1 MTPSWASPND
11 LGDCLV
17 ETVDIEVTKILVMI
31 DLHGRCQLAY
41 AEAPIDDL
49 HRQFTVRSRFVTADA
64 VAILQLINQLLAS
77 ADEAGRAMAEQHEV
91 IAGRLRPKVSIERQE
106 SENAILGYAE
116 MIANNASR
124 FRRHPANEMLYVLAG
139 TENHLLRFFEISW
152 LVLRSKQ
159 RANVV
164 QIRLA
169 DVNLLS
175 QVCALP
181 LWGVV
186 GRTLSLQWAR
196 EMLHAHWGEY
206 NIANLPHNT
215 EALWKEQGMFE
226 RIAEEKIREAIERGE
241 FENLRSSGKRLS
253 AQDDDYTGDDWMGN
267 HILHNAGFLPEWLEL
282 RKQVYHERPLVLAAI
297 AEWRDLIRQYGSRHA
312 MSVRAGDNYRTL
324 ATAINAK
331 IDLHNI
337 RCPGISFEL
346 GRFRE
351 DALPPAT
358 DS

>member
-1 MTPSWASPND
+1 MTPSRPSPND
-11 LGDCLV
+11 FGNRLV
-17 ETVDIEVTKILVMI
+17 ETVHVQMAEIFVMV
-31 DLHGRCQLAY
+31 DLHGRSKLANSQTAVHNLNGQLT
-41 AEAPIDDL
+41 I
-49 HRQFTVRSRFVTADA
+49 RSRFVTAN
-64 VAILQLINQLLAS
+64 AIARLQLINQLLT
-77 ADEAGRAMAEQHEV
+77 AGNVAGCAVAEKHEV
-91 IAGRLRPKVSIERQE
+91 IAGWLRSKIGIERQE
-106 SENAILGYAE
+106 SENAILGYTE
-116 MIANNASR
+116 MVANNASR

-139 TENHLLRFFEISW
+139 TENHLLCFFEISW

-169 DVNLLS
+169 DENLLS

-196 EMLHAHWGEY
+196 EMLHAHYGEY
-206 NIANLPHNT
+206 NIADLPHNSGT
-215 EALWKEQGMFE
+215 HQEECRMFE
-226 RIAEEKIREAIERGE
+226 RLAEEKIREAIERGE
-241 FENLRSSGKRLS
+241 FENLRSSGKRLA

-282 RKQVYHERPLVLAAI
+282 RKQIYYERPLVLEAV
-297 AEWRDLIRQYGSRHA
+297 AEWRDLIRQYGTRHA
-312 MSVRAGDNYRTL
+312 LSVRAGENYRKL

-351 DALPPAT
+351 DAPPPVIQ
-358 DS
+358 D

>member
-1 MTPSWASPND
+1 M
-11 LGDCLV
+11 V
-17 ETVDIEVTKILVMI
+17 I
-31 DLHGRCQLAY
+31 DLHGRCKLADTQAAVHNLNGQL
-41 AEAPIDDL
+41 
-49 HRQFTVRSRFVTADA
+49 TVCSRFVAANT
-64 VAILQLINQLLAS
+64 VARLQLINQLLA
-77 ADEAGRAMAEQHEV
+77 AGNVTGCAMTEKHEV
-91 IAGRLRPKVSIERQE
+91 IAGWLRPKISIESQE
-106 SENAILGYAE
+106 SEDAILGNAE
-116 MIANNASR
+116 MFANNAGR
-124 FRRHPANEMLYVLAG
+124 FRRHPANEMLYVLAS
-139 TENHLLRFFEISW
+139 TENHLLCFFEISW

-169 DVNLLS
+169 DENLLS

-196 EMLHAHWGEY
+196 EMLHAHYGEY
-206 NIANLPHNT
+206 NIADLPHNSGAVP
-215 EALWKEQGMFE
+215 EERRMFE
-226 RIAEEKIREAIERGE
+226 RIAEEKIREAIDRGD
-241 FENLRSSGKRLS
+241 FENLRSSGKRLA

-282 RKQVYHERPLVLAAI
+282 RKQIYYERPHVLEAV
-297 AEWRDLIRQYGSRHA
+297 AEWRDLIRQYGTRHA
-312 MSVRAGDNYRTL
+312 LSVRAGENYRKL

-351 DALPPAT
+351 DALPP
-358 DS
+358 DMPV